1 MSPKP
6 SKTSEHK
13 TLTIKLIGLA
23 LGMFAFGFLLV
34 PLYDV
39 FCDLTGIGG
48 KFELTPAAVEVQ
60 TPADD
65 RIVTVEFIASL
76 NEYAPWEFH
85 PATASIQVHPGE
97 MNETT
102 FYAHNLTHLDL
113 VGQAVPSIAPG
124 QAVKYFH
131 KTECFCFTSQHFDAE
146 EARDMPLKFY
156 IDPDLPRHIDRVTL
170 SYTFFVLNNP
180 VAQN

>member
-1 MSPKP
+1 MSQKQPQ
-6 SKTSEHK
+6 TGLHK
-13 TLTIKLIGLA
+13 TLAIKLIGLA

-48 KFELTPAAVEVQ
+48 KFELTPAAANVQ
-60 TPADD
+60 TPVDE
-65 RIVTVEFIASL
+65 RVVTVEFVASL

-85 PATASIQVHPGE
+85 PAVASIKVHPGE

-102 FYAHNLTHLDL
+102 FYAHNLTDRQL
-113 VGQAVPSIAPG
+113 VGQAIPSIAPG

-131 KTECFCFTSQHFDAE
+131 KTECFCFTSQQFNGD

-170 SYTFFVLNNP
+170 SYTFFVVNNP
-180 VAQN
+180 VAKN

>member
-76 NEYAPWEFH
+76 NEYAPWGIS
-85 PATASIQVHPGE
+85 PCDRKHPG
-97 MNETT
+97 
-102 FYAHNLTHLDL
+102 
-113 VGQAVPSIAPG
+113 APP
-124 QAVKYFH
+124 
-131 KTECFCFTSQHFDAE
+131 E
-146 EARDMPLKFY
+146 R
-156 IDPDLPRHIDRVTL
+156 
-170 SYTFFVLNNP
+170 
-180 VAQN
+180 